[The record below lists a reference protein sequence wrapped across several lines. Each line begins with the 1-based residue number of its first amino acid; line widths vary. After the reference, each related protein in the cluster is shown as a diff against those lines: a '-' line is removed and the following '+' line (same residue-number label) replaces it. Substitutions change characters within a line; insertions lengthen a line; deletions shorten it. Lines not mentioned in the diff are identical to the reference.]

1 MNQQK
6 KSSVISRLNSNWEAT
21 VTISLPLPVLNK
33 IAQKAAKAG
42 RKPVD
47 YMKSKVIE
55 ISSEK
60 EIEK

>member
-42 RKPVD
+42 HKPVD
-47 YMKSKVIE
+47 YMKLTIVKLSA
-55 ISSEK
+55 EK
-60 EIEK
+60 EN

>member
-1 MNQQK
+1 MINQK

-21 VTISLPLPVLNK
+21 VTLSLPLPVLNK

-47 YMKSKVIE
+47 YMKSKLLE
-55 ISSEK
+55 ISNEREAK
-60 EIEK
+60 

>member
-1 MNQQK
+1 MTNQK

-21 VTISLPLPVLNK
+21 VTLSLPLPVLNK

-47 YMKSKVIE
+47 FIKAVLIADAANKE
-55 ISSEK
+55 EK
-60 EIEK
+60 

>member
-1 MNQQK
+1 MTNQK

-21 VTISLPLPVLNK
+21 VTLSLPLPVLNK

-47 YMKSKVIE
+47 YMKLTIVKLSA
-55 ISSEK
+55 EK
-60 EIEK
+60 ESL

>member
-42 RKPVD
+42 CKPVD
-47 YMKSKVIE
+47 YMKLTIVKLSA
-55 ISSEK
+55 EK
-60 EIEK
+60 EN